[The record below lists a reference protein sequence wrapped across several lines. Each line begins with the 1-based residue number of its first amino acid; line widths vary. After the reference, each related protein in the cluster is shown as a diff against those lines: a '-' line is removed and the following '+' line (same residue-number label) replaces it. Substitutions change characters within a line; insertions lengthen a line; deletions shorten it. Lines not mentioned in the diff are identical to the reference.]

1 MNLERNFENIAER
14 KLLGDLFAF
23 FKKAARSSTIDWA
36 ENTRVMTSSESA
48 ISGKFDTS
56 LTPAFKYIYNVCDNW
71 FIHIV
76 AMMKSSQIGASELE
90 NNIIGRK
97 QDEEPCHTAV
107 FFPGTSLLK
116 EYSRKRFQ
124 PFFNNCKVLAD
135 KLNIGIPKPCHD
147 YFTFP
152 GGSVA
157 LKTLGSI
164 QSVLSSPI
172 PFIILE
178 EFAQVMAEVAKQG
191 DPLGLVIGRQKS
203 FEIGNK
209 KVLAFSTPTFR
220 DFCNMEKLYKRGF
233 QLIFKAKCHH
243 CNQLIELSGWTME
256 SLIIYNEYQDRY
268 IDETYGKYN
277 PESASFYCISCS
289 NPWTFEEKT
298 LNIKEGLNYGFI
310 DHCGDFSF
318 GWHPKTESRDI
329 ISYAEYK
336 EIEPTINKAL
346 LKRQLKLSKT
356 TLIYSF
362 QFPEILACFEA
373 TSDAKLLAA
382 KKIQAEIGVAKGDE
396 TLIKDWYNNSLGL
409 PYSSGTS
416 SMEADEMKLLR
427 SNYPEHICPMDGLIL
442 TAGIDVQDN
451 RFAVTIRAW
460 GRNNNSWLVSWYEI
474 FGDVKVQECTYKPNG
489 DIDKFLGVWGELTD
503 RTVLANIPHASGK
516 SMRINAISID
526 SGDNT
531 ELVYRWVLA
540 MQEHNPH
547 VLATKGVRDLK
558 YSDDEIFRIPSLL
571 DINNETQARKTL
583 AETMGIAV
591 YILGAHKAH
600 TEILN
605 RIALNSNKDAK
616 SNIYY
621 FNEQSYGMY
630 EEQMVSCRK
639 LIDVSSGYNKA
650 IYKLIPGKRKE
661 AIDTEKNALHASYAV
676 GIRNYTHAHWV
687 ALENYFYN

>member
-1 MNLERNFENIAER
+1 MFEKNFENIAER
-14 KLLGDLFAF
+14 RLLGELLQF
-23 FKKAARSSTIDWA
+23 FKKAARSSTIEWA
-36 ENTRVMTSSESA
+36 ESKRVMTSSESS

-76 AMMKSSQIGASELE
+76 SMMKSSQIGASELE

-107 FFPGTSLLK
+107 FFPGVALLK

-124 PFFNNCKVLAD
+124 PFFTNCKVLSD

-243 CNQLIELSGWTME
+243 CLQLIELSGWTME
-256 SLIIYNEYQDRY
+256 SLIVYDEYQDRY
-268 IDETYGKYN
+268 IDETFGKHN
-277 PESASFYCISCS
+277 PESAKFCCISCGQ
-289 NPWTFEEKT
+289 PWTFKEKT
-298 LNIKEGLNYGFI
+298 QNIKNGLNYGFI
-310 DHCGDFSF
+310 DHCGDFSY
-318 GWHPKTESRDI
+318 GWHPKVEHRDI
-329 ISYAEYK
+329 ITFEEYK
-336 EIEPTINKAL
+336 KIEPTINKAQ
-346 LKRQLKLSKT
+346 LKRALKINKT

-382 KKIQAEIGVAKGDE
+382 KKIQAEMGIARGDE

-409 PYSSGTS
+409 PYSSGAS
-416 SMEADEMKLLR
+416 AMEVEEMKLLR
-427 SNYPEHICPMDGLIL
+427 SNYIEHICPMEGLVL
-442 TAGIDVQDN
+442 TAGIDMQEN
-451 RFAVTIRAW
+451 RAAVVIRAW

-474 FGDVKVQECTYKPNG
+474 FGNALVQER
-489 DIDKFLGVWGELTD
+489 DDKGNFIGLWGEMRD
-503 RTVLANIPHASGK
+503 RIVTANIPHASGK
-516 SMRINAISID
+516 SLKISAISID

-531 ELVYRWVLA
+531 ELVYKWVLD
-540 MQEHNPH
+540 MQQYNPH

-558 YSDDEIFRIPSLL
+558 HSDDEIYRIPGLFDVNS
-571 DINNETQARKTL
+571 DVQARKTL
-583 AETMGIAV
+583 AETLGV
-591 YILGAHKAH
+591 VLYPVGAHRAH
-600 TEILN
+600 EEVLN
-605 RIALNSNKDAK
+605 RIALNKNPDAR
-616 SNIYY
+616 SNIHY
-621 FNEQSYGMY
+621 FNEQSYGGY
-630 EEQMVSCRK
+630 EEQMTSCRK
-639 LIDVSSGYNKA
+639 IIDTSAGYNKS
-650 IYKLIPGKRKE
+650 IFKLIPGKRKE
-661 AIDTEKNALHASYAV
+661 VVDCEKLALHASYAV
-676 GIRNYTHAHWV
+676 GIRNYTHQHWSE
-687 ALENYFYN
+687 LENYFYN